1 MQNNDGPGFPDAVAA
16 RESFRQILPR
26 VHTYLPQ
33 SSVVGLLMDHG
44 EAYTIVH
51 STSSGLKQ
59 HDMYSWEVV
68 RDHLAV
74 AEGFTEGSRF
84 FDATV
89 KNWLAAM
96 PVEQRK
102 ELIDGIY
109 SVITSS
115 DAEAVAELRGGK
127 SALIMI
133 KAAAELDE
141 ETRRV
146 VFEAFRTF
154 FSSAKK
160 AADQR
165 RQRKNRAE
173 INTN

>member
-1 MQNNDGPGFPDAVAA
+1 MANGY
-16 RESFRQILPR
+16 SR
-26 VHTYLPQ
+26 V
-33 SSVVGLLMDHG
+33 D
-44 EAYTIVH
+44 ENEWIIVH
-51 STSSGLKQ
+51 NTHEPIISQELFDKVQEINNKTAATSRANSGLKQ
-59 HDMYSWEVV
+59 HDMYSWEVA

-89 KNWLAAM
+89 KNWFAAM

-127 SALIMI
+127 SALTML

-141 ETRRV
+141 ETRHV
-146 VFEAFRTF
+146 VFEAFRAF

-160 AADQR
+160 AAGQR
-165 RQRKNRAE
+165 RQSKNHTGTD
-173 INTN
+173 TN

>member
-1 MQNNDGPGFPDAVAA
+1 
-16 RESFRQILPR
+16 
-26 VHTYLPQ
+26 
-33 SSVVGLLMDHG
+33 
-44 EAYTIVH
+44 
-51 STSSGLKQ
+51 
-59 HDMYSWEVV
+59 MYSWEVA

-89 KNWLAAM
+89 KNWFAAM

-127 SALIMI
+127 SALTML

-141 ETRRV
+141 ETRHV
-146 VFEAFRTF
+146 VFEAFRAF

-160 AADQR
+160 AAGQR
-165 RQRKNRAE
+165 RQSKNHAGTD
-173 INTN
+173 TN